1 MRRPRWFRTEYLIIL
16 LAVIVRFIPGPRTID
31 DAYITFRYSQNLL
44 NGFGLVYN
52 PGEPVLGTTT
62 PLYAILLSISAFFA
76 GGSQAPYPWIALAIN
91 AIADGITCWLLLR
104 LAKQWG
110 YPKAGYLTGLLWALS
125 PMSVTFAIGGMET
138 SLNIL
143 LLMGSL
149 YMYSTRRPAIS
160 ALLAA
165 FSLLARPDSLIAIL
179 PLLLAR
185 LISSFRAGF
194 PRIQWKEILGF
205 SVPLA
210 FWSLIAYRFYGSPIP
225 QSVTAKSLAY
235 NLPTDA
241 ALIRLLQHFATPF
254 QGNLI
259 FGRYYIALGLLLFPA
274 LCVLGWRQVLRKDAS
289 VWPLA
294 IYPLT
299 YFITFSLANPLIF
312 RWYLVPPLPLYFL
325 GISIG
330 LEGMTR
336 QFGKRWLLSVSS
348 GVLLL
353 LTLNAWSI
361 KLDHGPARPAP
372 EMAYIKLEL
381 LYTQAIESFDPPVDQ
396 KALIASGDIGVVG
409 YLSQSA
415 ILDLVGLISPQ
426 TTEYFPL
433 PEDSYVINY
442 AIPSRLILDLE
453 PDYVIMLE
461 VYGRRTLLRSA
472 EFEQLYALKDEFP
485 TDIYGSE
492 AMLIFEHR

>member
-1 MRRPRWFRTEYLIIL
+1 M
-16 LAVIVRFIPGPRTID
+16 
-31 DAYITFRYSQNLL
+31 
-44 NGFGLVYN
+44 
-52 PGEPVLGTTT
+52 
-62 PLYAILLSISAFFA
+62 
-76 GGSQAPYPWIALAIN
+76 
-91 AIADGITCWLLLR
+91 
-104 LAKQWG
+104 
-110 YPKAGYLTGLLWALS
+110 
-125 PMSVTFAIGGMET
+125 
-138 SLNIL
+138 
-143 LLMGSL
+143 
-149 YMYSTRRPAIS
+149 
-160 ALLAA
+160 
-165 FSLLARPDSLIAIL
+165 
-179 PLLLAR
+179 
-185 LISSFRAGF
+185 
-194 PRIQWKEILGF
+194 
-205 SVPLA
+205 
-210 FWSLIAYRFYGSPIP
+210 
-225 QSVTAKSLAY
+225 
-235 NLPTDA
+235 
-241 ALIRLLQHFATPF
+241 
-254 QGNLI
+254 
-259 FGRYYIALGLLLFPA
+259 
-274 LCVLGWRQVLRKDAS
+274 LGWRQALRKDAS

-396 KALIASGDIGVVG
+396 EALIASGDIGVVG